1 MELKKSPKANLE
13 NKRSIFIEFGLVISL
28 LICLYGFESNSGVK
42 PADTLGAL
50 TDQAVEE
57 TLIPITQ
64 QEEKKQELPP
74 LPKLVDLLVI
84 VENNTDIIDEL
95 EIIDTEANSETAVY
109 ANMHKYDD
117 PEPGVDEAA
126 IFIAPE
132 EKPEFPGGDAALL
145 NFLSQNIKY
154 PAIAAENGVKG
165 RVTVNF
171 VVNKDGSISDA
182 KILRG
187 VDQAL
192 DKEALRVIYSMPK
205 WKPGKQSGKPVR
217 VSFSVPINFVL
228 Q

>member
-28 LICLYGFESNSGVK
+28 LVCLYGFESNSGVK
-42 PADTLGAL
+42 PVDTLGTL

-64 QEEKKQELPP
+64 LEEKKQELPP

-84 VENNTDIIDEL
+84 VENNTDIDDEL
-95 EIIDTEANSETAVY
+95 EIVDTEANSETAVY
-109 ANMHKYDD
+109 ANMNKFDA
-117 PEPGVDEAA
+117 PESDVDETI
-126 IFIAPE
+126 IFVAPQ

-145 NFLSQNIKY
+145 IFLSQNIKY

-205 WKPGKQSGKPVR
+205 WKPGKQAGKPVR

>member
-13 NKRSIFIEFGLVISL
+13 NKRIIFIEFGLVIAL
-28 LICLYGFESNSGVK
+28 LSCLFGFETTSGVK
-42 PADTLGAL
+42 QVNNLGVL

-57 TLIPITQ
+57 VLIPIIQ

-74 LPKLVDLLVI
+74 LPKIADLMLI
-84 VENNTDIIDEL
+84 VENNTEIVDEL
-95 EIIDTEANSETAVY
+95 EIIDTEVTDGTAIYAEMQRTKETE
-109 ANMHKYDD
+109 KS
-117 PEPGVDEAA
+117 VDEAVV
-126 IFIAPE
+126 FLSPE

-192 DKEALRVIYSMPK
+192 DKEALRVVYSMPR